1 MCVGNY
7 SNFVQ
12 PLDSKFNNFERD
24 ISYLALVA
32 FQTVK
37 KLKVHKHLIFVDLLD
52 FICKIVWI

>member
-37 KLKVHKHLIFVDLLD
+37 KLKVHKHLIFVHMLD
-52 FICKIVWI
+52 FTCKIV